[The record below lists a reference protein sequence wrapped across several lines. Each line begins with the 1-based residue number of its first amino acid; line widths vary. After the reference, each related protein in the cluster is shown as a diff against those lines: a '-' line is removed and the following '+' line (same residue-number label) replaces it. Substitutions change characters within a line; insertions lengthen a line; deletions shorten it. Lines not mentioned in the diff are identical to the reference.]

1 MSRDRPSPEA
11 GVDPHRPRLTPS
23 HFVPRYWGTWLGLG
37 LLGLLQALP
46 RALTRVLAPP
56 LAWLLRQGSPKRRRF
71 AEINLQWCFPELT
84 DERRDALLRE
94 HYRCAA
100 QCLLDYGMLW
110 FGTARTHERRIEVEG
125 VEHFRH
131 LLAEGRPAILLVPH
145 SLALDH
151 GGLRLSQ
158 IADGVSFV
166 KPMRNRVVEWL
177 NQRSRT
183 RYRADMFAREQ
194 GLRPVI
200 REMRKGRFFYYLPD
214 EDLGTESAIFVDFFG
229 VPKATLTSLAR
240 VARMT
245 RADVLPTFAYYDRER
260 DRYVLKLWPPMG
272 HYPTGDETADARAM
286 NAAIEQCI
294 REAPAQYLWTMRLF
308 RTRPGG
314 APSPYRL
321 DSDTTRPVG

>member
-1 MSRDRPSPEA
+1 MSGSRPSTAA
-11 GVDPHRPRLTPS
+11 GGDPHRPPLARA
-23 HFVPRYWGTWLGLG
+23 HFAPRYWGTWLGLG
-37 LLGLLQALP
+37 LLWVLQALP
-46 RALTRVLAPP
+46 RPVTRAFVPL

-71 AEINLQWCFPELT
+71 AEINLRWCFPELAE
-84 DERRDALLRE
+84 ERRDALLRE
-94 HYRCAA
+94 YFRCAA

-125 VEHFRH
+125 AEHFRH

-158 IADGVSFV
+158 IVDGVSFV
-166 KPMRNRVVEWL
+166 KPLRNPVVEWV
-177 NQRSRT
+177 NQRSRS

-200 REMRKGRFFYYLPD
+200 REMRNGRFFYYLPD
-214 EDLGTESAIFVDFFG
+214 EDLGTDSAIFVDFFG

-245 RADVLPTFAYYDRER
+245 RADVLPTFAYYDRAR
-260 DRYVLKLWPPMG
+260 DRYVLKLWPPLDD
-272 HYPTGDETADARAM
+272 YPTGDEAADAAAM
-286 NAAIEQCI
+286 NAAIERCI
-294 REAPAQYLWTMRLF
+294 LKAPAQYLWTMRLF

-314 APSPYRL
+314 VPGPYRA
-321 DSDTTRPVG
+321 DSDTRRPAA

>member
-1 MSRDRPSPEA
+1 MSGSRPSTAA
-11 GVDPHRPRLTPS
+11 GGDPHRPPLTRA
-23 HFVPRYWGTWLGLG
+23 HFAPRYWGTWLGLG
-37 LLGLLQALP
+37 SLWVLQALP
-46 RALTRVLAPP
+46 RPVTRAFVPL

-71 AEINLQWCFPELT
+71 AEINLRWCFPELAE
-84 DERRDALLRE
+84 ERRDALLRE
-94 HYRCAA
+94 HFRCAA

-125 VEHFRH
+125 AEHFRH

-158 IADGVSFV
+158 IVDGVSFV
-166 KPMRNRVVEWL
+166 KPLRNPVVDWL
-177 NQRSRT
+177 NQRSRS

-200 REMRKGRFFYYLPD
+200 REMRKGRSFYYLPD
-214 EDLGTESAIFVDFFG
+214 EDLGTDSAIFVDFFG

-245 RADVLPTFAYYDRER
+245 RADVLPTFAYYDRAR
-260 DRYVLKLWPPMG
+260 DRYVLKLWPPLDD
-272 HYPTGDETADARAM
+272 YPTSDEAADAAAM
-286 NAAIEQCI
+286 NAAIERCI

-314 APSPYRL
+314 VPGPYGA
-321 DSDTTRPVG
+321 DSDTRRPAV

>member
-1 MSRDRPSPEA
+1 MSRSRPSTGA
-11 GVDPHRPRLTPS
+11 GGDPHRPPLART
-23 HFVPRYWGTWLGLG
+23 HFAPRYWGTWLGLG
-37 LLGLLQALP
+37 LLWVLQALP
-46 RALTRVLAPP
+46 RPVTRAFVPL

-71 AEINLQWCFPELT
+71 AEINLRWCFPELAE
-84 DERRDALLRE
+84 ERRDALLRE
-94 HYRCAA
+94 HFRCAA

-125 VEHFRH
+125 AEHFRY

-158 IADGVSFV
+158 IVDGVSFV
-166 KPMRNRVVEWL
+166 KPLRNPVVEWV
-177 NQRSRT
+177 NQRSRS

-214 EDLGTESAIFVDFFG
+214 EDLGTDSAIFVDFFG

-245 RADVLPTFAYYDRER
+245 RADVLPTFAYYDRAR
-260 DRYVLKLWPPMG
+260 DRYVLKLWPPLDD
-272 HYPTGDETADARAM
+272 YPTGDEAADAAAM
-286 NAAIEQCI
+286 NAAIERCI
-294 REAPAQYLWTMRLF
+294 LEAPAQYLWTMRLF

-314 APSPYRL
+314 VPGPYRA
-321 DSDTTRPVG
+321 DSDTRRPAA

>member
-1 MSRDRPSPEA
+1 MSRPRTSPA
-11 GVDPHRPRLTPS
+11 ASGAPHRPRLEPA
-23 HFVPRYWGTWLGLG
+23 HFAPRYWGTWLGLG
-37 LLGLLQALP
+37 LLWLLQILP
-46 RALTRVLAPP
+46 RPVTRALVPL
-56 LAWLLRQGSPKRRRF
+56 LAWLLRRGSPKRRRF
-71 AEINLQWCFPELT
+71 AEINLRWCFPELAE
-84 DERRDALLRE
+84 ERRDALLRE
-94 HYRCAA
+94 HFRCAA

-110 FGTARTHERRIEVEG
+110 FGNARTHERLIEVEG
-125 VEHFRH
+125 GEHFRH
-131 LLAEGRPAILLVPH
+131 LVAEGRSAILLVPH

-158 IADGVSFV
+158 IVDGVSFV

-177 NQRSRT
+177 NQRSRS

-214 EDLGTESAIFVDFFG
+214 EDLGADSAIFVDFFG

-260 DRYVLKLWPPMG
+260 DRYVLKVWP
-272 HYPTGDETADARAM
+272 HLRDYPSGDEAADAAAM
-286 NAAIEQCI
+286 NAAIERCI

-314 APSPYRL
+314 VPGPYRA
-321 DSDTTRPVG
+321 DSDTRRPTA